1 MLGVDKKEGEEIEE
15 PIATRLSN
23 CDINLESILEPSSPD
38 ENLKESDI
46 ELKIEC

>member
-15 PIATRLSN
+15 PIATQLSRG
-23 CDINLESILEPSSPD
+23 DINLESIPEPSSPD